1 MAMLTRKSGIGEL
14 KIFTELR
21 NVDSCKN
28 ISRPQLESNILNAI
42 PSGKSRPLSENAQYE
57 SYDWLVSHILESMK
71 KICKQGQGN
80 S

>member
-42 PSGKSRPLSENAQYE
+42 PSGKSRPLSENA
-57 SYDWLVSHILESMK
+57 
-71 KICKQGQGN
+71 
-80 S
+80 